1 MKPIVFQVGIWVFSK
16 LLHFKIT
23 YRVLTDTRL
32 DGQGTLDLKNMAGYS
47 SMLGHLPSKFKT
59 LGSIYA
65 MTKL

>member
-1 MKPIVFQVGIWVFSK
+1 VFSK